1 MSRGTETIE
10 FKRGALIDGKQTNLT
25 VSLSMNYKKGLIKT
39 ISKLD
44 DGQVTGDP
52 EIDESTH
59 DLMKALTQKA
69 LEYGVAWRKKWKEEN
84 APEHPEEGEG
94 GADQIPMD
102 L

>member
-1 MSRGTETIE
+1 MTKVTLKKTDYVMSRGTETIE

-44 DGQVTGDP
+44 DG
-52 EIDESTH
+52 
-59 DLMKALTQKA
+59 
-69 LEYGVAWRKKWKEEN
+69 
-84 APEHPEEGEG
+84 EHPEEGEG